1 MTPLRKRMIDEMQL
15 RNYCPKTVQVYVYN
29 VARFARYFGKSP
41 EVLGASHVRRYLLHV
56 LQERKASWPTYKQEL
71 SALRFLYRYVLKRG
85 DLLLD
90 IRSPRSEQTL
100 PVVLSPDEVR
110 RFFAAIHSYKYRMIL
125 MTAYS
130 AGLRISEVI
139 NLKVADIDSERMVIR
154 VVYGKRRKQR
164 YTMLSPLLLK
174 MLRYYGWAARPVEY
188 LFPRRSLDKPMA
200 AGSVQRICQQARR
213 EAGLDKDITPHT
225 LRHSFATHLL
235 EAGTDLRVVQELLG
249 HSSIRTTVRYTHV
262 STRLIAQTKS
272 PLDLLQESA
281 GSGEVK

>member
-1 MTPLRKRMIDEMQL
+1 MTPLRKRMIEEMQL
-15 RNYCPKTVQVYVYN
+15 RNYCPKTIRVYVYN

-41 EVLGASHVRRYLLHV
+41 ERLGASDVRRYLLHV

-71 SALRFLYRYVLKRG
+71 SALRFLYRHVLKRG

-90 IRSPRSEQTL
+90 IRSPRPEHPL
-100 PVVLSPDEVR
+100 PVVLSLDEVR
-110 RFFAAIHSYKYRMIL
+110 RFFAAIRSYKYRMIL

-139 NLKVADIDSERMVIR
+139 NLKVADIDTERMVIR
-154 VVYGKRRKQR
+154 VEYGKRRKER
-164 YTMLSPLLLK
+164 YTILSPVLLK
-174 MLRYYGWAARPVEY
+174 MLRHYWWAARPVEC
-188 LFPRRSLDKPMA
+188 LFPCRSLDKPITA
-200 AGSVQRICQQARR
+200 SSVQRVCQQARR
-213 EAGLDKDITPHT
+213 EAGLEKEVTPHT

-262 STRLIAQTKS
+262 STQLISRTKS
-272 PLDLLQESA
+272 PLDQLHEPMP
-281 GSGEVK
+281 SGEAK

>member
-100 PVVLSPDEVR
+100 PVVLSLDEVR

-154 VVYGKRRKQR
+154 VVYGKRRSSATPCCR
-164 YTMLSPLLLK
+164 RCCSRCCGTTGGPHGPWSTCSPVDPSTSP
-174 MLRYYGWAARPVEY
+174 WRPV
-188 LFPRRSLDKPMA
+188 PCNASASRRDGRPDSTRRSRRTLCATALPPTYSKRGPTSA
-200 AGSVQRICQQARR
+200 WSKSCWGIAVSARR
-213 EAGLDKDITPHT
+213 SATPMS
-225 LRHSFATHLL
+225 RH
-235 EAGTDLRVVQELLG
+235 G
-249 HSSIRTTVRYTHV
+249 
-262 STRLIAQTKS
+262 
-272 PLDLLQESA
+272 
-281 GSGEVK
+281 